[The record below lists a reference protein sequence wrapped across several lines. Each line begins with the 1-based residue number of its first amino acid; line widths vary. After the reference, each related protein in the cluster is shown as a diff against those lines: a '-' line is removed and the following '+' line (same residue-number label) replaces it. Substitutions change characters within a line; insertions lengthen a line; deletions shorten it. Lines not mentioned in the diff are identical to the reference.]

1 MRRKESE
8 ITNKNELMLIL
19 QEASTMRIAISTGK
33 VPYIVPLNYGWEWN
47 DSLYIYFHS
56 APEGRK
62 ITLLQSSPEI
72 GVEIDCDH
80 ELITGDLA
88 CDWGMKF
95 KSIIAEGI
103 VHEIIDIEE
112 KKLGLDCIMKQYSFQ
127 GETEYSLKLL
137 HYTKVYRIDITKISG
152 KAKK

>member
-1 MRRKESE
+1 MRRKERE
-8 ITNKNELMLIL
+8 ISDKKELAQIL
-19 QEASTMRIAISTGK
+19 QEASTMRIAISTGRF
-33 VPYIVPLNYGWEWN
+33 PYIVPLNYGWEWN

-62 ITLLQSSPEI
+62 ITLLQNAPEI
-72 GVEIDCDH
+72 GVEIDCAH

-103 VHEIIDIEE
+103 VHEIIDIED
-112 KKLGLDCIMKQYSFQ
+112 KKHGLDCIMKQYGFQ
-127 GETEYSLKLL
+127 GETEYSVKMLE
-137 HYTKVYRIDITKISG
+137 YTKIYRIDITKISG